1 MVLPQPPR
9 STQKDHPWTPAGLKT
24 ARTLCCK
31 ASFLPSAFWTHRRYL
46 LFGSVWPPTPMPESF
61 QCHINNTKPPNSLSS
76 GNINAPILQG
86 GEKKGRQAQWVT
98 VWPEACAKAE
108 PGYPSLHSSALNQ
121 PLNHCTRKDRHKRQA
136 PALCK
141 QAKID

>member
-1 MVLPQPPR
+1 MWRCVIQKCTFT
-9 STQKDHPWTPAGLKT
+9 TQLKLLLSMFIITVVWKYCDDGLVGWLVVKW
-24 ARTLCCK
+24 RICQ
-31 ASFLPSAFWTHRRYL
+31 L
-46 LFGSVWPPTPMPESF
+46 LWVPTPMPESF